1 VSTLTP
7 VPRAG
12 GAAALGP
19 AALHAELPADLSAP
33 GLGRALLAPLL
44 GGAAE
49 ERAWEATVLVGELVA
64 NAVVHSHSREPVRL
78 EASAEGTR
86 LYVEVGD
93 GGAGVPMDIPLRPT
107 LARPNGRGLAMVGGL
122 ADRWGVR
129 RLPSRV
135 WFEMDLGRIDP
146 TLP

>member
-1 VSTLTP
+1 MSTLTP

-12 GAAALGP
+12 AAAALGP
-19 AALHAELPADLSAP
+19 AALRAELPPDLSAP

-49 ERAWEATVLVGELVA
+49 ERAWDAIVLVGELVA
-64 NAVVHSHSREPVRL
+64 NAVVHGREPVRI
-78 EASAEGTR
+78 EARAEGTR
-86 LYVEVGD
+86 LYVEVRD
-93 GGAGVPMDIPLRPT
+93 GGEGVPMTVSPRPT
-107 LARPNGRGLAMVGGL
+107 PARGSGRGLALVRGL